1 MDSVGAS
8 GDCNEIPSRENSK
21 KPALEAPPKL
31 QIKEYTRKLLFYFE
45 TYVNIGNRELNT
57 VAKRRQQWKDIC
69 KTHRVK

>member
-31 QIKEYTRKLLFYFE
+31 QIKEYTRNYFS
-45 TYVNIGNRELNT
+45 TS
-57 VAKRRQQWKDIC
+57 KR
-69 KTHRVK
+69 T

>member
-31 QIKEYTRKLLFYFE
+31 QIKKIYKKTTFLVRN
-45 TYVNIGNRELNT
+45 V
-57 VAKRRQQWKDIC
+57 C
-69 KTHRVK
+69 KYW

>member
-31 QIKEYTRKLLFYFE
+31 QIKKNIQENYFS
-45 TYVNIGNRELNT
+45 TS
-57 VAKRRQQWKDIC
+57 KR
-69 KTHRVK
+69 T

>member
-21 KPALEAPPKL
+21 KPALESPSKL

-45 TYVNIGNRELNT
+45 TYVNIGNSELNT